1 MSASESESADEATTP
16 VVKKV
21 LRTVTPGYRSR
32 EDTEMNAI
40 GWTLFL
46 GLVILLVPFLPL
58 IAIVWLISKALER
71 L

>member
-1 MSASESESADEATTP
+1 MSASEMESTEETPTP
-16 VVKKV
+16 VVKKA

-32 EDTEMNAI
+32 EDTEMNAV

-46 GLVILLVPFLPL
+46 GLVIILVPFLPL
-58 IAIVWLISKALER
+58 LVIVWAISKLLEK